1 MSPLTQV
8 LLAVLGVLL
17 VLTYAVFYAVV
28 KRTDPV
34 FPRPSVEEVSD
45 D

>member
-1 MSPLTQV
+1 MSPLLMALLWVALV
-8 LLAVLGVLL
+8 LVLL
-17 VLTYAVFYAVV
+17 VYVAFYAVV

-34 FPRPSVEEVSD
+34 FPRPSVDEVND